1 MDNFFEKIFSEDPKP
16 PKSISLE
23 IDVLENENQTETKI
37 SDIFEICL
45 HMFVYGI
52 KYKKL
57 EFIPEHLAELKKYF
71 NSVSLDFIIEV
82 EDFDT
87 SLFNDLRYTQRY
99 FTIDPDSFNMEYPMF
114 ITNARVFT
122 RSKLPEWIAT
132 YQLDYESMFFI
143 CFRYI

>member
-57 EFIPEHLAELKKYF
+57 EVCLKLFKYLLKNIVLLKGRTF
-71 NSVSLDFIIEV
+71 FHIIMLC
-82 EDFDT
+82 T
-87 SLFNDLRYTQRY
+87 SFLNY
-99 FTIDPDSFNMEYPMF
+99 
-114 ITNARVFT
+114 
-122 RSKLPEWIAT
+122 
-132 YQLDYESMFFI
+132 
-143 CFRYI
+143 

>member
-1 MDNFFEKIFSEDPKP
+1 MENFFDKIFSEDPKP

-99 FTIDPDSFNMEYPMF
+99 CTIDPDSFNTEYPMF
-114 ITNARVFT
+114 ITNARIFT

-143 CFRYI
+143 CFKYI

>member
-1 MDNFFEKIFSEDPKP
+1 MENSFEKIFSEDPKP

-23 IDVLENENQTETKI
+23 IDVLENENLTETKL
-37 SDIFEICL
+37 SDVFEICL
-45 HMFVYGI
+45 HMFVYGM

-57 EFIPEHLAELKKYF
+57 ELTPENLFLMKQYF

-87 SLFNDLRYTQRY
+87 ILFNDPRYVQRY
-99 FTIDPDSFNMEYPMF
+99 CSIDERSFTEDDPLF

-122 RSKLPEWIAT
+122 RANLPEWIAT
-132 YQLDYESMFFI
+132 YQLEYESMFFI
-143 CFRYI
+143 SFNFI